1 MTFPE
6 SAFFIFMISAVLA
19 IPIGIAVRTLLAMKE
34 RVFVPILRVRT
45 ASGDIQT
52 IVYQRIP
59 LVILRDRRFM
69 DRVALI
75 PSHTT
80 QSRRGS

>member
-6 SAFFIFMISAVLA
+6 SAFFIFMFSAVLA

-34 RVFVPILRVRT
+34 RVFIPILRVRT

-52 IVYQRIP
+52 IV
-59 LVILRDRRFM
+59 
-69 DRVALI
+69 
-75 PSHTT
+75 
-80 QSRRGS
+80 

>member
-6 SAFFIFMISAVLA
+6 SAFFIFMFSAVLA

-34 RVFVPILRVRT
+34 RVFIPILRVRT

-52 IVYQRIP
+52 IQ
-59 LVILRDRRFM
+59 RDRRFM